1 MKTKFIAI
9 SISLIAILL
18 TGCGQEKAEQ
28 KPSSLPQAAP
38 AQQTKTLLPDKVISK
53 GKIVGTTELAN
64 GRTVEVEER
73 EVETYDIGD
82 KRIIEKRYYQAGTDN
97 RIFGYAAQQK
107 YKNKK
112 IKNEGQSLPPFKS
125 H

>member
-9 SISLIAILL
+9 AISLIAILL
-18 TGCGQEKAEQ
+18 AGCGQEKTEQ

-38 AQQTKTLLPDKVISK
+38 AQQTKTLLPDISK

-82 KRIIEKRYYQAGTDN
+82 KRIIEKRYYQAGTDK

-107 YKNKK
+107 YKDKK